1 MHKNIGTFIIAAALI
16 GIVFGCYFPTLSSNL
31 KIFSDIYI
39 RLITLAVGPIIFCTL
54 FEGIAKQKSIKALG
68 LISVYSIIYFE
79 IITTFALLIGLIAVN
94 VFKPGANIIT
104 GHINLVQNVNM
115 HQHNLSLTNYIINIF
130 PNSFLG
136 AFVKNN
142 IMQILFFSTIFA
154 CAARNIKHETTE
166 INNFIKQT
174 KYIFFKILDYIIYT
188 APLAAFG
195 AIAYTVGKFGANVI
209 QNFAELVCIVYS
221 TALFFIIFILG
232 LVCRLYGFSLF
243 KLIKYLKDE
252 ILISLATSSSEAV
265 LPQLIKKLEQYGCS
279 PGVTGFVVPAGYSL
293 NLDGTAIY
301 LSIATLFIAQAYG
314 IELSMAQQAFIMLIL
329 MINSK
334 GAAAVSGG
342 GFITLSAT
350 LFAIN
355 ILPTEGLGLLI
366 AIDRL
371 ISPARSVTNIIG
383 NSVATIV
390 MSKINQKANN

>member
-1 MHKNIGTFIIAAALI
+1 MGGSTIAIGTFIIAAALI

-39 RLITLAVGPIIFCTL
+39 RLITLAVEPIIFCTL
-54 FEGIAKQKSIKALG
+54 LEGIAKQKILRH
-68 LISVYSIIYFE
+68 LVIYFE
-79 IITTFALLIGLIAVN
+79 ILTTFALLIGLIAVN

-115 HQHNLSLTNYIINIF
+115 HQHNLSLTNYIMNIF

-232 LVCRLYGFSLF
+232 LVCRLY
-243 KLIKYLKDE
+243 
-252 ILISLATSSSEAV
+252 
-265 LPQLIKKLEQYGCS
+265 
-279 PGVTGFVVPAGYSL
+279 
-293 NLDGTAIY
+293 
-301 LSIATLFIAQAYG
+301 
-314 IELSMAQQAFIMLIL
+314 
-329 MINSK
+329 
-334 GAAAVSGG
+334 
-342 GFITLSAT
+342 
-350 LFAIN
+350 
-355 ILPTEGLGLLI
+355 
-366 AIDRL
+366 
-371 ISPARSVTNIIG
+371 
-383 NSVATIV
+383 
-390 MSKINQKANN
+390 